1 MKISDFSLSRLRNEE
16 HLQFHTS
23 FKNLVLLTTAAAL
36 KIDLLFSTYL
46 TLFANEELALD
57 KVGKSSITDELADAD
72 TARDD
77 LFRGL
82 ADAVKSARNHFR
94 AEVRAAAKRLQVV
107 LDSYGNIAI
116 KAYEAETGAINKL
129 VIDFNETYAADMA
142 TVGLTEWVTEL
153 KAKNDAFD
161 SLKNSRYS
169 EEISKTQLL
178 MSQERAKLDVT
189 YREIVERIN
198 ALIIVEGEA
207 NYAPF
212 VDQLNHRIDEY
223 SNMLAIRQ
231 GVNNKDNDTPSDTK

>member
-23 FKNLVLLTTAAAL
+23 FKNLVLLITAAAL

-46 TLFANEELALD
+46 ALFANEEFALD
-57 KVGKSSITDELADAD
+57 KVRKSSITDELADAD

-82 ADAVKSARNHFR
+82 ADAVKSALNHFR
-94 AEVRAAAKRLQVV
+94 TEVRASARRLQVV

-116 KAYEAETGAINKL
+116 KAYEAETAAINKL
-129 VIDFNETYAADMA
+129 VTDFNETYADDIDNL
-142 TVGLTEWVTEL
+142 GLTEWVTEL
-153 KAKNDAFD
+153 KIKNDTFD
-161 SLKNSRYS
+161 SLKNNRYTD
-169 EEISKTQLL
+169 EAAKTQLL
-178 MSQERAKLDVT
+178 MRQERAKLDVT

-207 NYAPF
+207 DYATF
-212 VDQLNHRIDEY
+212 ANQLNQRIGEY
-223 SNMLAIRQ
+223 NNTLAIRR
-231 GVNNKDNDTPSDTK
+231 GKNKKDPATTA